1 MFNKKK
7 ENLNIPAHVAIIL
20 DGNGRWAKKRG
31 MPRTYGHQKGVENIR
46 RVALAA
52 SDFGIKALSVYAFS
66 TENWKRPKAEV
77 DFLMKL
83 PGEFEKK
90 FKDDFEKHDIKVTFS
105 GRKTHLSKEN
115 LEILERITE
124 KTSQRQGLVLNIC
137 FDYGS
142 QTEITEAV
150 KNSKTRSKWSEGVKL
165 YALELLEKL
174 GENIDY
180 RMNEDAGD
188 VWGEISS
195 PALLEKELLNGAE
208 HWKEYSEGGCSLVY
222 DFEIA
227 QRTCTPSELKRTKN
241 GELNP
246 NSRENW
252 LDVQARALFQAANL
266 IKRLCQ

>member
-115 LEILERITE
+115 LEILERIT
-124 KTSQRQGLVLNIC
+124 KNTSQRKGLVLNIC

-150 KNSKTRSKWSEGVKL
+150 KLIAEDVKKGLVEPKDITKEMIEENLYTKDLPKLDLLIRPSGEVRLSNFLLWQAAYAELYFCDTYWPAFSKKT
-165 YALELLEKL
+165 LEK
-174 GENIDY
+174 
-180 RMNEDAGD
+180 
-188 VWGEISS
+188 
-195 PALLEKELLNGAE
+195 ALVDFTKRNRRF
-208 HWKEYSEGGCSLVY
+208 GG
-222 DFEIA
+222 
-227 QRTCTPSELKRTKN
+227 LK
-241 GELNP
+241 
-246 NSRENW
+246 S
-252 LDVQARALFQAANL
+252 
-266 IKRLCQ
+266 

>member
-90 FKDDFEKHDIKVTFS
+90 FKDDFEKYDIKVTFS

-150 KNSKTRSKWSEGVKL
+150 KLIAEDVKKGSLEPKDITKEMIEENLYTKDLPKLDLLIRPSGEVRLSNFLLWQAAYAELYFCDTYWPAFSKKS
-165 YALELLEKL
+165 LEK
-174 GENIDY
+174 
-180 RMNEDAGD
+180 
-188 VWGEISS
+188 
-195 PALLEKELLNGAE
+195 ALVDFTKRNRRF
-208 HWKEYSEGGCSLVY
+208 GG
-222 DFEIA
+222 
-227 QRTCTPSELKRTKN
+227 LK
-241 GELNP
+241 
-246 NSRENW
+246 S
-252 LDVQARALFQAANL
+252 
-266 IKRLCQ
+266 